1 MQYPDFAVS
10 IGLIGGSYNW
20 VDVMKIE
27 TKKFICYSATH
38 APSGKKYIG
47 MTGKSLEERRSE
59 HFEEA
64 NVIYDAMKSGD
75 LRRNEFSEK
84 ALKRIKF
91 KVFNAHLVLFTLIHK
106 QEFEWAVEGEGTEQ
120 EMMELERKL
129 IDKLDAT
136 SIYAGFNMLPM
147 DDRLA
152 RSEFEK
158 NYSSYRKNIVDFLAP
173 ENNLEARGKQLFAR
187 VIELSINGFR

>member
-1 MQYPDFAVS
+1 M
-10 IGLIGGSYNW
+10 N
-20 VDVMKIE
+20 IE
-27 TKKFICYSATH
+27 TNKFICYSATH
-38 APSGKKYIG
+38 TSSGKKYIG

-64 NVIYDAMKSGD
+64 NVIYRAMESGD
-75 LRRNEFSEK
+75 LRRNGFSEK
-84 ALKRIKF
+84 ALKELNF

-106 QEFEWAVEGEGTEQ
+106 EELEWAVEGEGTEQ

-129 IDKLDAT
+129 IGTLDAT

-152 RSEFEK
+152 RSEFEE
-158 NYSSYRKNIVDFLAP
+158 NYSSYRKNIDDFLAP

-187 VIELSINGFR
+187 VIELSLHAFR